1 MKASSRV
8 SICVAIALCMA
19 LGSAACGPV
28 SGTSSLTP
36 VTVQLAWTH
45 QAQFAG
51 MYAADL
57 NGYYEAE
64 GLAVT
69 LVEVG
74 PTGGQVESVS
84 SGAAQFGVV
93 AADVL
98 LIGRSQGSGLQAV
111 ATIYRRSPRVY
122 MALAE
127 TGITR
132 PQDLVGKTIALNKA
146 AMPAFAAMMDRVGVS
161 SDKYTIVQNTSDMD
175 QLYSGAVQ
183 ARSVYLTNE
192 VIAARN
198 AGYKINIIYPDD
210 YGVHNYADVLIASDK
225 LIATD
230 PDLVLRFVRATLKGW
245 TYAVEHPAEVGA
257 MVAQYKP
264 NADVSLQNEGMAASL
279 PLLNTGEDHI
289 GWMKAETWVGMEKVL
304 REGGA
309 ITAPLDVSQAFT
321 MKFLEQIYK

>member
-1 MKASSRV
+1 MKASCRV
-8 SICVAIALCMA
+8 SMYVAIALCMA
-19 LGSAACGPV
+19 LGLAACGAAAD
-28 SGTSSLTP
+28 TSTLTP
-36 VTVQLAWTH
+36 VTVELAWTH

-57 NGYYEAE
+57 NGYYKAE

-74 PTGGQVESVS
+74 PTGGQVESVL

-93 AADVL
+93 AADVV
-98 LIGRSQGSGLQAV
+98 LIARSQGSSVQAV

-122 MALAE
+122 VSLAE
-127 TGITR
+127 AGITR
-132 PQDLVGKTIALNKA
+132 PQDLVGKTIAVNKA

-161 SDKYTIVQNTSDMD
+161 SDEYTVIQNTSDMD

-198 AGYKINIIYPDD
+198 AGYQINIVYPDD
-210 YGVHNYADVLIASDK
+210 YGIHNYADVLIASDK
-225 LIATD
+225 LIAAD

-245 TYAVEHPAEVGA
+245 TYAVEHPAEVGS
-257 MVAQYKP
+257 MVAKYNP
-264 NADVSLQNEGMAASL
+264 AADVKLETAKMAASL
-279 PLLNTGEDHI
+279 PLVNTGEEHI
-289 GWMKAETWVGMEKVL
+289 GWMKAETWVAMESIL

-309 ITAPLDVSQAFT
+309 IVAPLDVSQAFT
-321 MKFLEQIYK
+321 MKFLKEIYK